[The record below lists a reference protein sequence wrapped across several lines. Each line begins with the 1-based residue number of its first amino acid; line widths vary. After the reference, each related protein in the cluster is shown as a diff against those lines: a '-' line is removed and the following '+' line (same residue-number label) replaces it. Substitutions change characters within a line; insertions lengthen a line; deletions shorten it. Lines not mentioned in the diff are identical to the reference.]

1 MFQASHFA
9 NVSGAWGITFNI
21 WSNGKTENKNE
32 FIHDLIDEQEG
43 EIVKN
48 GEKTLY
54 NLNGLEK
61 ASDWAKEPVKKLK
74 TYDAPQLSSA
84 LIVKQEGRGMLAENS
99 IGYFMSNANS
109 IQDNQQLVAM
119 LSGTSSCAHGYS
131 CQPSNFTRCTS
142 LFSARK
148 LIEGNWI
155 NDKDEY
161 MKPNTEH
168 EKWSE
173 FESDSVIFSLFE
185 SKSNQSSLR
194 KIEYKGNVYD
204 IRNEFFWMSKSDIM
218 RLAEENSND
227 FAYDDA
233 RTSGERFVYTWL
245 QNHKLS
251 IEAQAVLDKAIEM
264 VKKSFKYRELF
275 AEDNPNY
282 QINNWD
288 AGFYQLK
295 ALWKQYLPD
304 DFSEFKSLYKNLA
317 DKMRPMVYEL
327 GFLRK

>member
-1 MFQASHFA
+1 
-9 NVSGAWGITFNI
+9 
-21 WSNGKTENKNE
+21 
-32 FIHDLIDEQEG
+32 
-43 EIVKN
+43 
-48 GEKTLY
+48 
-54 NLNGLEK
+54 
-61 ASDWAKEPVKKLK
+61 
-74 TYDAPQLSSA
+74 
-84 LIVKQEGRGMLAENS
+84 
-99 IGYFMSNANS
+99 
-109 IQDNQQLVAM
+109 
-119 LSGTSSCAHGYS
+119 
-131 CQPSNFTRCTS
+131 
-142 LFSARK
+142 
-148 LIEGNWI
+148 
-155 NDKDEY
+155 

-173 FESDSVIFSLFE
+173 FESDSVICSIFNTS
-185 SKSNQSSLR
+185 SNQSSLR
-194 KIEYKGNVYD
+194 KIEYKGNMYD

-233 RTSGERFVYTWL
+233 RTSNERFVYTWL

-282 QINNWD
+282 QISNWD

-304 DFSEFKSLYKNLA
+304 DFSEFKELYKALA